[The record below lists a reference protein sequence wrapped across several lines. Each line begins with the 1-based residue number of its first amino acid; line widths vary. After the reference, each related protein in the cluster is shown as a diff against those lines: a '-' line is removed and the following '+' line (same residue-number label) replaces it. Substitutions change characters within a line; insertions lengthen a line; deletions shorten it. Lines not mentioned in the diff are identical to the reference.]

1 MQARPT
7 SMGAHAAGQVRADR
21 ACGDH
26 GARRV
31 VGGVDCASHRGKGR
45 VRFFSRSSLWVQLGA
60 KPLQGGNRR
69 VNVDSAASRMSQ
81 GKGSPPAGQRISVER

>member
-7 SMGAHAAGQVRADR
+7 GMGGDAAGQARPDR

-31 VGGVDCASHRGKGR
+31 VGGVDCASHRGRGR
-45 VRFFSRSSLWVQLGA
+45 VRVFSWSSLWVQSGA
-60 KPLQGGNRR
+60 KATPRR
-69 VNVDSAASRMSQ
+69 KSSR
-81 GKGSPPAGQRISVER
+81 